1 MDCIMRYMFSLRL
14 FKQMDAHTRARFFFS
29 SFTRTNTRA
38 RIHSFFLTITRSKTM
53 FSHDQIPINPKSYG
67 LVHDV
72 CVKKI
77 CVCCTV
83 FADALI

>member
-1 MDCIMRYMFSLRL
+1 MRYVFSLR
-14 FKQMDAHTRARFFFS
+14 AWTHTHAPAFINY
-29 SFTRTNTRA
+29 FTHTHTRA
-38 RIHSFFLTITRSKTM
+38 RIHSFFLTLIRGKTM
-53 FSHDQIPINPKSYG
+53 FSHDQILINPKSYG
-67 LVHDV
+67 HVHDV